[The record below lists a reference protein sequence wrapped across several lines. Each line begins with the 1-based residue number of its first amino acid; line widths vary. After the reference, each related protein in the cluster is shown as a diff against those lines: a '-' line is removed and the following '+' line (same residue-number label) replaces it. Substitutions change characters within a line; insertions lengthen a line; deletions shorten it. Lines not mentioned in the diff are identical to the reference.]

1 MKFRRI
7 PVKIK
12 ILFQVFLLLVTSGS
26 YGQNSS
32 LLNMNPLNGPGN
44 QNIESLT
51 ERQIRYIKNSYS
63 EKAEAP
69 KEIINGKEYE
79 SYYTRSKAKPVL
91 FGDKKRTATLFT
103 KTRQYK
109 NITLQYDTFLDEV
122 IYTDT
127 SRTIN
132 DRFPQIELNK
142 DIVDGFNL
150 YFEDDSLKF
159 RNLRLPE
166 SAGKNLKEGFYEIA
180 YKGKSE
186 FVIKHVSSFYV
197 REGLNEYKYA
207 PENFFSIGGI
217 FYRIKNKRSLLKLF
231 GEKSGDVKKYI
242 HSNRIRIRQAD
253 KNQFVDILKF
263 YDSLI
268 TSGRL
273 SE

>member
-1 MKFRRI
+1 MKFRLI

-12 ILFQVFLLLVTSGS
+12 ILFQVFLLLVTFSS

-51 ERQIRYIKNSYS
+51 ERQIRYIKNTYS
-63 EKAEAP
+63 EKAETP

-91 FGDKKRTATLFT
+91 YGDKKRTATLFT
-103 KTRQYK
+103 RTRQYK

-166 SAGKNLKEGFYEIA
+166 SAGMNLKEGFYEIA

-186 FVIKHVSSFYV
+186 FVIKHASSFYV

-207 PENFFSIGGI
+207 PENFFSTGGI
-217 FYRIKNKRSLLKLF
+217 FYRIKNKRSFLKLF

-253 KNQFVDILKF
+253 KNQFADILKF